1 MKLSSSPYESALEN
15 KEFSPEDLVMSYYK
29 FVDTGDFE
37 SLYSLFSD
45 DIVYK
50 RCEQEICGIEDFM
63 NFYENERKINGKHTI
78 NNIIVNK
85 KYVVTRGVFT
95 GINSNNESIE
105 LEFADF
111 FEFDIS
117 CKINKRFTYLANG
130 YESTK

>member
-1 MKLSSSPYESALEN
+1 MKLSSSPYESVSEN
-15 KEFSPEDLVMSYYK
+15 KEFSPKDLVMSYYK
-29 FVDTGDFE
+29 FVDIKDFE

-45 DIVYK
+45 DVVYK
-50 RCEQEICGIEDFM
+50 RCEQEIRGIEDFR

-78 NNIIVNK
+78 NDIIVNK
-85 KYVVTRGVFT
+85 KSVVTRGVFT

-117 CKINKRFTYLANG
+117 GKINKRFTYLANG